1 MVVVDGNGEEEDGD
15 WEDVSGEEDDD
26 EDEDEELPP
35 VERDAIYQH
44 GNELH
49 LPSGAV
55 ADIVRWLD
63 IIDKTW
69 PQIENYLKVKV
80 QL

>member
-1 MVVVDGNGEEEDGD
+1 MKN
-15 WEDVSGEEDDD
+15 SHQ
-26 EDEDEELPP
+26 L
-35 VERDAIYQH
+35 RDAIYQH

-55 ADIVRWLD
+55 VGHRSMAD